1 MNTFIFFF
9 SIFVGREIG
18 TIDGTRK
25 NVRRKRDFFKIF
37 INKRERERE
46 REIGNDDE
54 RSKQRISQIGV
65 QETVRVDRGEN
76 VEKEFGSDRSDFTE

>member
-1 MNTFIFFF
+1 MNTFICFF

-25 NVRRKRDFFKIF
+25 NVRRKRDFFKFF
-37 INKRERERE
+37 INKRERE

-65 QETVRVDRGEN
+65 RETVRVDRGEN